1 MKVILAVLMLLSCT
15 DHIKKIERQ
24 KIVEIG
30 PCDRIAY
37 CVVRTNTGLVSYMH
51 YPMVGL
57 EVCEFN
63 DFADKLIKCRDIK

>member
-1 MKVILAVLMLLSCT
+1 MKLVLAILMLVSCT
-15 DHIKKIERQ
+15 DHVKKIERQ

-30 PCDRIAY
+30 PCDRLAY
-37 CVVRTNTGLVSYMH
+37 CIVRTNTGLVSYMN

-63 DFADKLIKCRDIK
+63 DFSNKLIRCR